1 MSHNLTN
8 YKLIFYSNMSAS
20 KSFFDEEDAVVK
32 ASTPIKVEKFNA
44 GAAAK
49 FVSIQITLALAAQGD
64 VFYPM
69 AINCL
74 NVYLIKYLLRVGVTF
89 PNGNV
94 FKSFTNLIYPD
105 GARRMLTDMQFSE
118 TAKSRFSEDD
128 LRKSASWLN
137 SSVITM
143 VSSRDPEVLMETY
156 ELIKSLDGEVVTPP
170 PHDNPKGESFRIKV
184 KVNDPVEIPPNEIYA
199 FKAFAQKT
207 IRDGAGV
214 AADSVG
220 SSPPGTPKKVF
231 NIVGT
236 KRALESIVP
245 DESVDASS
253 SSIGGG
259 ASQKKASSKK

>member
-1 MSHNLTN
+1 M
-8 YKLIFYSNMSAS
+8 
-20 KSFFDEEDAVVK
+20 
-32 ASTPIKVEKFNA
+32 
-44 GAAAK
+44 
-49 FVSIQITLALAAQGD
+49 
-64 VFYPM
+64 FYPM

-74 NVYLIKYLLRVGVTF
+74 NVYLIKYLLRNGVIF

-94 FKSFTNLIYPD
+94 FKAATNLVYPD
-105 GARRMLTDMQFSE
+105 GARRMLADMQFSE
-118 TAKSRFSEDD
+118 TAKSRFSEED

-156 ELIKSLDGEVVTPP
+156 ELIKSLDGEVITPP

-184 KVNDPVEIPPNEIYA
+184 KVNDPAEIPPNEVYA

-207 IRDGAGV
+207 IRDGAGA

-220 SSPPGTPKKVF
+220 SSPPATPKRVF

-236 KRALESIVP
+236 KRALESIDT
-245 DESVDASS
+245 DEGAATSS

-259 ASQKKASSKK
+259 AFQKKASSKK